1 MMLRARL
8 ICALTTLGACSDPPG
23 PETDPPALARS
34 VALVS
39 PSIEP
44 PAASVVGGLAYVS
57 MVPGTNA
64 DGQRVDIRNLRSGAS
79 TTAPMRSGGF
89 DPLAVGAET
98 GDTLSITVVHQ
109 AGGDTT
115 TYAIVPIFAR
125 PTIVRTSPGMGKTDV
140 PLNSLILVVFSQPMD
155 SASLP
160 DALHLRH
167 EGVDVPGSVI
177 GELKE
182 GVILS
187 GRFVPDSPLAPL
199 STYELSV
206 STGAQSQGG
215 VPLDTPL
222 TVEFTTVT
230 APPGAPAAFPPVPA
244 GALTYVRV
252 SAEMSGAESRY
263 VLYEDST
270 FGLQYLSARW
280 GFFEYTGRYARVNAS
295 ISLDFDANR
304 PQWQATASIQ
314 GDSLVVTYNTDM
326 MLSDFEDG
334 VYRLASMPK
343 GVWTSLTPM
352 PEARSGT
359 GSAAL
364 DGIVY
369 VAGGIAV
376 AGDGWVTRPGI
387 LAYDPATNEWRT
399 AGTLTRP
406 VAVPGVVSLGNRLYV
421 VGGRDENL
429 SDSDDLQI
437 LDPATSQVEMG
448 PAMPTPRGGL
458 AVTVL
463 DSRLHAIGGESL
475 ESDEASFSHEVFD
488 PATGAWSSRARA
500 PIGGNGI
507 AAATIDGRIY
517 IVGHGNSRLYVYS
530 PATDTWTTHAAPLDQ
545 ANSAAVALGGKFY
558 VLGGGEFG
566 TAATGWIPSDQV
578 DRFDPETGVWDRAAP
593 IPSPRSSPSVAVVGD
608 AIYLISGWTGTG
620 LSFNY
625 SALNEHYT
633 LE

>member
-1 MMLRARL
+1 MDPVNQAL
-8 ICALTTLGACSDPPG
+8 IGGELPVDSAGLSYCPRPGRESGLSNLPKSGAITMRFSRVLAVVAGIALCAGCDANDP
-23 PETDPPALARS
+23 S
-34 VALVS
+34 NVA
-39 PSIEP
+39 PT
-44 PAASVVGGLAYVS
+44 AAFTVECDGLACRFSSGSADSDGSIAAYRWDFGDNQTS
-57 MVPGTNA
+57 TEASPEHLYAAAGTYTVGLTVT
-64 DGQRVDIRNLRSGAS
+64 DGLG
-79 TTAPMRSGGF
+79 
-89 DPLAVGAET
+89 ET
-98 GDTLSITVVHQ
+98 GNVSNEVSVTGPIAS
-109 AGGDTT
+109 AG
-115 TYAIVPIFAR
+115 
-125 PTIVRTSPGMGKTDV
+125 
-140 PLNSLILVVFSQPMD
+140 
-155 SASLP
+155 
-160 DALHLRH
+160 
-167 EGVDVPGSVI
+167 E
-177 GELKE
+177 
-182 GVILS
+182 
-187 GRFVPDSPLAPL
+187 
-199 STYELSV
+199 
-206 STGAQSQGG
+206 
-215 VPLDTPL
+215 
-222 TVEFTTVT
+222 
-230 APPGAPAAFPPVPA
+230 
-244 GALTYVRV
+244 
-252 SAEMSGAESRY
+252 
-263 VLYEDST
+263 
-270 FGLQYLSARW
+270 W
-280 GFFEYTGRYARVNAS
+280 
-295 ISLDFDANR
+295 
-304 PQWQATASIQ
+304 
-314 GDSLVVTYNTDM
+314 
-326 MLSDFEDG
+326 ML
-334 VYRLASMPK
+334 LAS
-343 GVWTSLTPM
+343 M

-406 VAVPGVVSLGNRLYV
+406 VAVPGVASLGNRLYV

-566 TAATGWIPSDQV
+566 TAATGWIPSDRV

-593 IPSPRSSPSVAVVGD
+593 IPSPRSSPSAAVVGD

-625 SALNEHYT
+625 SALNERYT